1 MILLNGSSETLMSR
15 KIFFNPFLQSA
26 LNPTN
31 LKETR
36 LSFLLARVYGEY
48 YIHLNAI
55 KLD

>member
-15 KIFFNPFLQSA
+15 NLFSINYLYPACKS
-26 LNPTN
+26 TN